1 MKMDEATR
9 VIHPVGRRFRSEIGS
24 REGVSRWKGATQ
36 VQWNAGVNPFFSYE
50 GTLTY
55 NGEEE
60 ITFTAPLSRFRP
72 LESPF

>member
-1 MKMDEATR
+1 MA
-9 VIHPVGRRFRSEIGS
+9 
-24 REGVSRWKGATQ
+24 Q

-60 ITFTAPLSRFRP
+60 ITFTAGRGWRSDVEQRFPTEISRF
-72 LESPF
+72 